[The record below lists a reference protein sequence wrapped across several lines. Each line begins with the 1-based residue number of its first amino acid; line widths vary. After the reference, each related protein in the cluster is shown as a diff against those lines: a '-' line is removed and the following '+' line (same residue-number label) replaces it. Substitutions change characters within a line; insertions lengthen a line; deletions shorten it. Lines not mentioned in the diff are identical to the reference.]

1 MDRSLKLAAFIVV
14 SLMLITPL
22 LSSAD
27 SFPVT
32 RASYPKMAQVTVRLT
47 YPNATVAK
55 GCNVYVHKFDS
66 GYGYTHSSGVTDVTG
81 MVEIDVTPYELGP
94 CYITAQN
101 ETGLRFVREQIYI
114 EPGGVYERNMVLW
127 EGMPFDYNIHGTVR
141 NLKTGGTIS
150 GASVQI
156 YGSDEMTRN
165 ININRK
171 TGSDGRYSLYVPY
184 SPYPYSIQVGMS
196 GIPGMRSYSSTLYLN
211 RSITSY
217 QMDVDL
223 RSDPPTNPL
232 NIRFLDSSTG
242 QPIEFPNIVVSGTK
256 AYDDHIPYY
265 YDSYFGLG
273 SPWWLNLSLGKGEY
287 VYSFHKSVYRGG
299 GSMTFSTNYGVIMED
314 IPITREVSVPIVHD
328 LRNVT
333 FRVVT
338 KGTGVPIPSV
348 NIFSNEVHYED
359 LGILMRTISSGYTN
373 ATGHV
378 TMPMLP
384 GREYEFRFSRYSY
397 DETSITIPAGPV
409 TDHRN
414 IEVEMEH
421 RPKPSPG
428 SGNISI
434 LAKDQAT
441 GRILPYV
448 TLTGRSDDM
457 YFVGNT
463 MEDGYMN
470 MSVPAVRYYEIELK
484 CGLGTGTVNDVL
496 VQKDGTTTLTMF
508 LTERRTFYEKPRYEY
523 SFRLVNEAGDPLP
536 NKYVPITKEVDGGGG
551 WWLLSSHSDGDGSV
565 RIIWEEG
572 DYEIFKTEVY
582 GRYDIM
588 TQTRTHHVPAV
599 GDGFTVGAPGGMG
612 PDITLYSAHPF
623 TDVSGTVK
631 ELGSGDPIFNAG
643 IEYSTGRGLD
653 EDPGLDVVYMKSRFS
668 STTEGR
674 YRMWGKDEIEY
685 RCTRPGYF
693 PKSGMV
699 DTSSRGPTMDIF
711 LEPLLEMITFVN
723 GTLVDYMNV
732 TSSGY
737 VEIYDLDRDLY
748 EVGVYMPSE
757 DGLFSIPVY
766 PGRFEIR
773 YGNDTIHEIV
783 EITVGEDGLEDLL
796 LVMTPETVIE
806 GMVVNWSEDPLEGI
820 DVDLIS
826 GDDVVDTATT
836 DGEGHYIFEAL
847 PGTYHLIVA
856 GSELYEEY
864 MSEDIVATG
873 YNAFTID
880 ITLMNRTTGDLQG
893 MVIGDSPIGQGPIIG
908 ALVDLM
914 IGSNDT
920 VSSTT
925 TDEDG
930 LFSFADVE
938 YASGYHLHVEPPAN
952 MTYDEEERIPGYLPT
967 IHGPFDL
974 MTMDL
979 LIEVE
984 LEYREIEYPGYYNI
998 TTYSPSGSDVFL
1010 NEPIWMRFSHAIN
1023 ISTFNDNVIVHPEL
1037 AEPVVV
1043 WSEGN
1048 TKLMID
1054 HFGFTPNT
1062 TYTVRV
1068 LPGLLSVE
1076 GYSLFT
1082 RPYFVWN
1089 FTTGM
1094 EEITWR
1100 LDNKVISIFDNR
1112 TVQVSVTGLEGLI
1125 VYFVIEGI
1133 DSFPLTEEPLGTY
1146 RGFVQGS
1153 LLEWDTEYDYHFS
1166 DADGG
1171 PDRAPAL
1178 AGSFMTPEEVIPW
1191 KLDSASVKIDKDGN
1205 WVVKAEGNPGQD
1217 VHIVIDGVGSFK
1229 LTETSPGI
1237 YETEIQA
1244 REFDEGEEYDY
1255 WFSDAVDGE
1264 DKAPALSGSLKAK
1277 AEDPAGGMWWLC
1289 CLAGL
1294 VSVILLMLVVI
1305 IVLVLKKGKG
1315 SDIEE

>member
-1 MDRSLKLAAFIVV
+1 MDRSLKLAAFVVV

-27 SFPVT
+27 SFSVT

-47 YPNATVAK
+47 YPNASIAK
-55 GCNVYVHKFDS
+55 GCNVYLHKFDS
-66 GYGYTHSSGVTDVTG
+66 GYSYTSSYGTTDDTGV
-81 MVEIDVTPYELGP
+81 VEIDVSPYELGP

-101 ETGLRFVREQIYI
+101 ASGLRFVREQIYI

-127 EGMPFDYNIHGTVR
+127 EGMPFDHNIYGTVR
-141 NLKTGGTIS
+141 NLKTGGLLE
-150 GASVQI
+150 GASVYV
-156 YGSDEMTRN
+156 YGYDEMTRN

-171 TGSDGRYSLYVPY
+171 TGSDGKFSLHVPY
-184 SPYPYSIQVGMS
+184 SPYPYTLMVGMS
-196 GIPGMRSYSSTLYLN
+196 GIPGMRTYSSTLYLN
-211 RSITSY
+211 QSITSY
-217 QMDVDL
+217 QMDLEL
-223 RSDPPTNPL
+223 RSDPPTTPL
-232 NIRFLDSSTG
+232 NIRFLDGSTG
-242 QPIEFPNIVVSGTK
+242 QPIENPYIVVSGIK
-256 AYDDHIPYY
+256 AYDDHTPYH
-265 YDSYFGLG
+265 YDSYFGFS
-273 SPWWLNLSLGKGEY
+273 SPWWLNLSLGRGDYSYRVYKSFYKG
-287 VYSFHKSVYRGG
+287 S
-299 GSMTFSTNYGVIMED
+299 GSMVFSTDHGVIMD
-314 IPITREVSVPIVHD
+314 DLPITREVSLPIVHD
-328 LRNVT
+328 HRNVT
-333 FRVVT
+333 FRVVD
-338 KGTGVPIPSV
+338 KGTGSPVQSV
-348 NIFSNEVHYED
+348 SIFSNEAWYEGS
-359 LGILMRTISSGYTN
+359 GILMTTISSGYTN

-378 TMPMLP
+378 TIPMLP
-384 GREYEFRFSRYSY
+384 GREYEFRFSRYAY
-397 DETSITIPAGPV
+397 DDISVTVPAGPI
-409 TDHRN
+409 TDHKD
-414 IEVEMEH
+414 IELEMEY

-457 YFVGNT
+457 YFVGST
-463 MEDGYMN
+463 MENGYMN
-470 MSVPAVRYYEIELK
+470 MSVPAVRYDTIELK
-484 CGLGTGTVNDVL
+484 GSLGTGTVNDVV
-496 VQKDGTTTLTMF
+496 VQKDGTRSLTLF
-508 LTERRTFYEKPRYEY
+508 LTERRTFYEKPIYEY
-523 SFRLVNEAGDPLP
+523 SFKLVNEAGDPLP

-572 DYEIFKTEVY
+572 DYEIFNMAVY
-582 GRYDIM
+582 GRYDTM
-588 TQTRTHHVPAV
+588 TQTRTYHSPAV
-599 GDGFTVGAPGGMG
+599 GDGFTIGAPGGMG

-631 ELGSGDPIFNAG
+631 ELGSGDPLSNAG
-643 IEYSTGRGLD
+643 IEYSTGRDLD
-653 EDPGLDVVYMKSRFS
+653 GDPGLDVVYIKSHFS

-674 YRMWGKDEIEY
+674 YRMWGKDKIEY

-693 PKSGMV
+693 PKSGTV
-699 DTSSRGPTMDIF
+699 DTSSRGPTMDIY
-711 LEPLLEMITFVN
+711 LEPLLEKTTFVN
-723 GTLVDYMNV
+723 GTLVDYTNV

-748 EVGVYMPSE
+748 EVGGYMPSE

-766 PGRFEIR
+766 PGRFEVR

-806 GMVVNWSEDPLEGI
+806 GIVMDWNGDPLEGI

-836 DGEGHYIFEAL
+836 DGEGHYTFEVP

-880 ITLMNRTTGDLQG
+880 ITLMNRTTGTVSG
-893 MVIGDSPIGQGPIIG
+893 IVIGDLTLGQGPIQGATVTLIIG
-908 ALVDLM
+908 
-914 IGSNDT
+914 INDT

-925 TDEDG
+925 TGDDG
-930 LFSFADVE
+930 LFSFSDVE

-979 LIEVE
+979 FIEVE
-984 LEYREIEYPGYYNI
+984 LEYREVEYPGYYNI
-998 TTYSPSGSDVFL
+998 TAYSPSGSDVFL
-1010 NEPIWMRFSHAIN
+1010 NEPIWMRFTHAMN
-1023 ISTFNDNVIVHPEL
+1023 SSTLMDNVIIYPEL
-1037 AEPVVV
+1037 VSPVVS
-1043 WSEGN
+1043 WSEGD
-1048 TKLMID
+1048 TRVVID
-1054 HFGFTPNT
+1054 HAGFAPNT

-1068 LPGLLSVE
+1068 LPGLLSEE

-1089 FTTGM
+1089 FTTGT
-1094 EEITWR
+1094 EEITWQ
-1100 LDNKVISIFDNR
+1100 LINKDISVHDNK
-1112 TVQVSVTGLEGLI
+1112 TVQVTVTGLQGLEVHFI
-1125 VYFVIEGI
+1125 IDGI
-1133 DSFPLTEEPLGTY
+1133 DSFQLTEGPLGTY
-1146 RGFVQGS
+1146 KGVVQGS

-1178 AGSFMTPEEVIPW
+1178 SGSFFTPDEVLEW
-1191 KLDSASVKIDKDGN
+1191 KLDSASVRVDKDGN
-1205 WVVKAEGNPGQD
+1205 WVVRAEGNPGQD
-1217 VHIVIDGVGSFK
+1217 VYIVIDGVGSFN

-1237 YETEIQA
+1237 YETKILA
-1244 REFDEGEEYDY
+1244 NEFDEGEEYDY
-1255 WFSDAVDGE
+1255 WFSDVHSGE

-1277 AEDPAGGMWWLC
+1277 AEDPAGGMWWVC

-1294 VSVILLMLVVI
+1294 VGVILLLLVVM